1 VLNKL
6 VKDMAIYGAGD
17 FVFRFIAFGV
27 FPIYAHLFSVNEFG
41 IMELVNTF
49 AGLVSIFIWLGMTN
63 AVQRFYWDPETPKE
77 GRPRLISTSLFI
89 LIIWSIL
96 FTSGALIAI
105 YLFSEE
111 IKGSYGILPGFIL
124 LSLSSNI
131 PMQILQ
137 YSLDTLRLHFSPWK
151 FMLLSGW
158 KNLSGV
164 ALGLLFILVLKMGL
178 FGFFLGNLLA
188 PTVSVPLGLWL
199 IRKDLIWGF
208 DRKVAKEVVQFGYPF
223 VFAGLAYWF
232 FGSLDRWML
241 ATMVDNTQVGLFSI
255 AFKFASLLVFINFAF
270 GQAWSPFAIKIYAER
285 PDYRTVFSHILSY
298 LFFGLSLIGAG
309 LTLFARELLHLLTPA
324 SYYSAATVM
333 GYITM
338 GMVLQGT
345 TQVTALG
352 ISLERKTHL
361 ISHAAWLTA
370 GVNFIL
376 NWLLIPKYGALGSGI
391 AIFLSYGVLTGLYL
405 YWTQKLH
412 PIPLEIK
419 KLVSI
424 LCLIFVV
431 LIFSSFINTFSW
443 SPMILFYKLIFFGL
457 LLLIGF
463 IFKREGIYVFRR
475 LYSRLISCP

>member
-1 VLNKL
+1 
-6 VKDMAIYGAGD
+6 MAIYGAGD

-105 YLFSEE
+105 YLFGEE
-111 IKGSYGILPGFIL
+111 IKASYGILPGFIL

-158 KNLSGV
+158 RNLSGV

-199 IRKDLIWGF
+199 IRKDLVWGF

-241 ATMVDNTQVGLFSI
+241 ATMADNTQVGLFSI

-324 SYYSAATVM
+324 SYWSAATVM

-361 ISHAAWLTA
+361 ISHAAWFTA

-391 AIFLSYGVLTGLYL
+391 AIFLSYGVITGLYL

-424 LCLIFVV
+424 LCLIFAV

-475 LYSRLISCP
+475 LCSRLTSCP

>member
-1 VLNKL
+1 
-6 VKDMAIYGAGD
+6 MAIYGAGD
-17 FVFRFIAFGV
+17 FAFRFAAFAV

-49 AGLVSIFIWLGMTN
+49 AGLVSIFIGLGMTN
-63 AVQRFYWDPETPKE
+63 AVQRFYWDPETAKE

-111 IKGSYGILPGFIL
+111 IKGSYGILSGFIL

-131 PMQILQ
+131 PMQTLQ

-158 KNLSGV
+158 RNLSGV
-164 ALGLLFILVLKMGL
+164 ALGLLFILVLEMGL

-188 PTVSVPLGLWL
+188 PAVSVPFGLWL
-199 IRKDLIWGF
+199 IRKDLTWGF
-208 DRKVAKEVVQFGYPF
+208 DRKVAKEVVQFGSPF

-241 ATMVDNTQVGLFSI
+241 ATMADNTQVGLFSI
-255 AFKFASLLVFINFAF
+255 AFKFSSLLVFVNFAF
-270 GQAWSPFAIKIYAER
+270 GQAWSPFAVKIYAEC

-324 SYYSAATVM
+324 SYWPAATVM

-361 ISHAAWLTA
+361 ISHAAWFTA

-424 LCLIFVV
+424 LCLIFAV